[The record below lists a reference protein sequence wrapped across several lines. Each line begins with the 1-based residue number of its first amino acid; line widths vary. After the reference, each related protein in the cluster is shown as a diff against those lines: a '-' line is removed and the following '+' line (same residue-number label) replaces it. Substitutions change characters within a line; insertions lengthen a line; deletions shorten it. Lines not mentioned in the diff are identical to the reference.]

1 MINWNKCQSKVSIE
15 RTNEYLDYLIGPS
28 FEGVNRLFV
37 LSFENNA
44 HRTRHRE
51 YFLPKVEIKDYKV
64 MIDRQNFFDQPVK
77 YDLRSYDNI
86 QKISTGQGDDYTADC
101 LLDYP
106 YFKENDKSI
115 GIDLTKQQ
123 ALDSDLKAI

>member
-15 RTNEYLDYLIGPS
+15 RPIEYLDYLIDPS

-37 LSFENNA
+37 LSLENNA

-51 YFLPKVEIKDYKV
+51 YFLPKVEIKDYNV

-86 QKISTGQGDDYTADC
+86 QKISTGQGDYFTNGC
-101 LLDYP
+101 L
-106 YFKENDKSI
+106 
-115 GIDLTKQQ
+115 
-123 ALDSDLKAI
+123 